1 MRNAVLLGV
10 AVLICLLLLTSC
22 GYNIQATSTKNL
34 PPKSDLYD
42 VPVLGLNDRIPSEYI
57 SQVEQIGSVYV
68 GDTAFGPV
76 MGFNEVVAL
85 AQTECRKMGG
95 DFIKITEVKYPDLSS
110 TNYRIRAAVY
120 AVSDSQKLEL
130 ENVSSTSYSEAN
142 FKEYL
147 TNKSNDKYEG
157 IYSEVVGEV
166 TRDNYRLGLLKEDDY
181 YLLIYF
187 RGVSSSLW
195 KEGDVKARLELTAKP
210 GIFLGSWVMLN
221 KSTQAVTVIFNDDS
235 SFEVF
240 FNSQQTTSMYVKMFP
255 KNTSSQSAAIVKSGT
270 GFLINQLGYLV
281 TNYHV
286 VENARK
292 ISVKGGSLSLSGAEA
307 SVIVADKTNDLCILK
322 LSSNNIDLPKVEYGF
337 DEDLY
342 KSGTSVFCMG
352 YPLTSLMGSEI
363 KVTDGIISS
372 TTGFQGD
379 ITTYQIS
386 SPVQPGNSGGPLFNN
401 AGNVIGV
408 INAKIPSAENVSY
421 AIKFSYLKNLLQLVD
436 DNISL
441 TKTDK
446 SNLTLSQ
453 KIESFKKTIYL
464 IEIQ

>member
-1 MRNAVLLGV
+1 MKNAVILGV
-10 AVLICLLLLTSC
+10 ALLLCSILLTAC
-22 GYNIQATSTKNL
+22 GYNIQATSTKRL
-34 PPKSDLYD
+34 PPKSDLYE
-42 VPVLGLNDRIPSEYI
+42 VGVLGLNEGIPNEYL
-57 SQVEQIGSVYV
+57 SQVESIGAVYV

-95 DFIKITEVKYPDLSS
+95 DFIKLTEVKYPDLSS
-110 TNYRIRAAVY
+110 TNFRVRATVY
-120 AVSDSQKLEL
+120 AFSGGKKVDTQ
-130 ENVSSTSYSEAN
+130 NVSSILYNEAS

-147 TNKSNDKYEG
+147 TNKSSDKYEG
-157 IYSEVVGEV
+157 IYSEVVGEA
-166 TRDNYRLGLLKEDDY
+166 TRDNYRIGLLKEDED

-187 RGVSSSLW
+187 KGVTSADW

-210 GIFLGSWVMLN
+210 GVFLGSWVMLD
-221 KSTQAVTVIFNDDS
+221 KATQAVTVIFNDDS

-240 FNSQQTTSMYVKMFP
+240 YNIQQTTSMYVKMFP

-270 GFLINQLGYLV
+270 GFLISQLGYLV

-292 ISVKGGSLSLSGAEA
+292 ITVKGGSLSLSGAEA
-307 SVIVADKTNDLCILK
+307 SVIVSDKTNDLCILK
-322 LSSNNIDLPKVEYGF
+322 LSTNNLNLPKIEYGF

-342 KSGTSVFCMG
+342 KSGTPVFCMG

-408 INAKIPSAENVSY
+408 INAKIPGAENVSY
-421 AIKFSYLKNLLQLVD
+421 AVKLSYLKNLLQLVD

-441 TKTDK
+441 TKTDRG
-446 SNLTLSQ
+446 NLTLSQ
-453 KIESFKKTIYL
+453 KIESFRKSIYL